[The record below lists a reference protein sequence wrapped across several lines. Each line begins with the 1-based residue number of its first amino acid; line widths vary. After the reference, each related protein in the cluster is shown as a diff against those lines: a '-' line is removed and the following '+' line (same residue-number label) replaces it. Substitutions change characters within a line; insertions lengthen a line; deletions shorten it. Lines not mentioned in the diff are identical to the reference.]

1 MSVIKANGAG
11 EVSTGFYNGV
21 ISRSLRLDAT
31 SQARLESP
39 SFSSDGGDTWTW
51 SAWVKFH
58 DLSKSKQI
66 LFGRSGNNACLIYND
81 GGTGEGELDLN
92 DDGAVV
98 RRSTGFFRDVS
109 NWYHVTLNG
118 NGTVNKL
125 WVNGVEVDFPSTA
138 NIGDLNAAVVHYI
151 GYGINSNFY
160 ADITFADINFVSG
173 TALDYSAFAEFK
185 EGVLI
190 PIEPSVTYGG
200 NGFRLQFLQTG
211 SNADANGIGADTS
224 GNNNHFT
231 ATNLNSHDVITDCP
245 ENNFCTIND
254 RFADVTANTID
265 EGGLKVTTSTSG
277 RSFSPGTFLMTSGK
291 WYWEFRPDANSGGM
305 GVAKVNGSD
314 GTGAYRSVTSTG
326 TGANTSDYYYGET
339 NWVMYG
345 DGIVHNG
352 GYVGGT
358 SGGMGSPSYPQIW
371 GVAVDMDASPP
382 TISYYIDGSSVG
394 SADLD
399 TGFDYIPIA
408 GDGSG
413 GVSRIIHVNFGQ
425 NPTFNG
431 EETAGTNTDGNGNGL
446 FHDAVPSGHLA
457 LCASNLPDPSLSAN
471 ENEQPDDHF
480 NTVLY
485 TGNAT
490 DTNITGVGF
499 QPDWIWVKNRSNA
512 YHHALVDSSRGATK
526 VLKSSDSSAEGTFTE
541 QITGFLADGFSVG
554 DNSDSGNYVN
564 INSHTYVAWNW
575 KANGGTTTTNDAS
588 ATGVGT
594 IDSVIQA
601 NTTSGFSIVTYTG
614 TGSNGTFAHGLSSA
628 PEMILLKK
636 RSTSGNWTIGHFPA
650 YGNTVYLKLNTT
662 DSLITSSSIW
672 NNTTPTS
679 SVVSI
684 GTSSGVNTSSVTYI
698 AYCFHA
704 VEGYSK
710 FGSYNAGG
718 SGTEFIYT
726 GFRPQWLLIKEYS
739 SGGTNWILFDD
750 KRTGL
755 NEIDDTAI
763 AADTSQ
769 AEAFSSG
776 HEVDFYSN
784 GFKITGTNND
794 VSYSGNKHLY
804 MCFAKQ
810 PFKFSNPR

>member
-21 ISRSLRLDAT
+21 ISRSLRFDAT
-31 SQARLESP
+31 SSTRLESP
-39 SFSSDGGDTWTW
+39 TFSSDGGDTWTW

-58 DLSKSKQI
+58 DLSKAKQV
-66 LFGRSGNNACLIYND
+66 LFGRSGNNACFIYND

-118 NGTVNKL
+118 NGTVNRL
-125 WVNGVEVDFPSTA
+125 WVNGVEVNFASTA
-138 NIGDLNAAVVHYI
+138 NIGKLNEAVQHQI
-151 GYGINSNFY
+151 GDSANFSGDFH
-160 ADITFADINFVSG
+160 ADISIADVNFVSG

-254 RFADVTANTID
+254 RFADATANTID
-265 EGGLKVTTSTSG
+265 EGGLKVTTSTAG

-314 GTGAYRSVTSTG
+314 ATGAYRSVTSTG

-352 GYVGGT
+352 SYVGGT

-425 NPTFNG
+425 NPTFSG

-446 FHDAVPSGHLA
+446 FHDAVPSGHLS
-457 LCASNLPDPSLSAN
+457 LCASNLPDPAIGATSSNGTADEFFNSL
-471 ENEQPDDHF
+471 
-480 NTVLY
+480 LY
-485 TGNAT
+485 TG
-490 DTNITGVGF
+490 DGSSSRNITGVGF
-499 QPDWIWVKNRSNA
+499 QPDWVWIAQRNNSSAKVMYDSNRGVNKMLRS
-512 YHHALVDSSRGATK
+512 DTGA
-526 VLKSSDSSAEGTFTE
+526 SESDSSIYGYLSAFGS
-541 QITGFLADGFSVG
+541 DGFTLTAGST
-554 DNSDSGNYVN
+554 NNNYTNENGIN
-564 INSHTYVAWNW
+564 IVAWNW
-575 KANGGTTTTNDAS
+575 KANGGTTATNNDGS
-588 ATGVGT
+588 LTSTV
-594 IDSVIQA
+594 QA
-601 NTTSGFSIVTYTG
+601 NPTAGFSIVTWTG
-614 TGSNGTFAHGLSSA
+614 DGNASVTLGHGLNSKPEVIIYKGRENSFEWPFWFSHFGTTTGIFLSSSNA
-628 PEMILLKK
+628 AG
-636 RSTSGNWTIGHFPA
+636 S
-650 YGNTVYLKLNTT
+650 YGRVKSEPT
-662 DSLITSSSIW
+662 DSVIPNAELNYT
-672 NNTTPTS
+672 NTNGEGS
-679 SVVSI
+679 LASV
-684 GTSSGVNTSSVTYI
+684 
-698 AYCFHA
+698 FHS

-726 GFRPQWLLIKEYS
+726 GFRPQWLMIKEYS
-739 SGGTNWILFDD
+739 GGNTVWVVFDD

-763 AADTSQ
+763 SIDTSQ

>member
-1 MSVIKANGAG
+1 MFSSDKWFG
-11 EVSTGFYNGV
+11 STSAEFYNGV

-125 WVNGVEVDFPSTA
+125 WVNGVEVNFPSTA

-173 TALDYSAFAEFK
+173 TALDYSSFAEFK
-185 EGVLI
+185 NGVLI
-190 PIEPSVTYGG
+190 PIEPSVTYGS

-211 SNADANGIGADTS
+211 SGADASGIGADTS
-224 GNNNHFT
+224 GNGNHFT
-231 ATNLNSHDVITDCP
+231 ATNLNSHDVIIDCP

-254 RFADVTANTID
+254 QFADVTANTID
-265 EGGLKVTTSTSG
+265 EGGLKVITSTAG
-277 RSFSPGTFLMTSGK
+277 RSFSSGTFLMTSGK
-291 WYWEFRPDANSGGM
+291 WYWEFRVDANSGGM

-314 GTGAYRSVTSTG
+314 GTGAYRSVTSSSTS
-326 TGANTSDYYYGET
+326 ANSTDYYYGET

-382 TISYYIDGSSVG
+382 TISYYINGSSVG

-457 LCASNLPDPSLSAN
+457 LCAANLPDTNFSATQD
-471 ENEQPDDHF
+471 EQPTDHF
-480 NTVLY
+480 NSLLY
-485 TGNAT
+485 TG
-490 DTNITGVGF
+490 DGSSSRNITGVGF
-499 QPDWIWVKNRSNA
+499 QPDWVWIAQRNN
-512 YHHALVDSSRGATK
+512 
-526 VLKSSDSSAEGTFTE
+526 SSAK
-541 QITGFLADGFSVG
+541 V
-554 DNSDSGNYVN
+554 
-564 INSHTYVAWNW
+564 
-575 KANGGTTTTNDAS
+575 
-588 ATGVGT
+588 
-594 IDSVIQA
+594 
-601 NTTSGFSIVTYTG
+601 
-614 TGSNGTFAHGLSSA
+614 
-628 PEMILLKK
+628 M
-636 RSTSGNWTIGHFPA
+636 
-650 YGNTVYLKLNTT
+650 
-662 DSLITSSSIW
+662 
-672 NNTTPTS
+672 
-679 SVVSI
+679 
-684 GTSSGVNTSSVTYI
+684 
-698 AYCFHA
+698 
-704 VEGYSK
+704 
-710 FGSYNAGG
+710 
-718 SGTEFIYT
+718 
-726 GFRPQWLLIKEYS
+726 
-739 SGGTNWILFDD
+739 
-750 KRTGL
+750 
-755 NEIDDTAI
+755 
-763 AADTSQ
+763 
-769 AEAFSSG
+769 
-776 HEVDFYSN
+776 
-784 GFKITGTNND
+784 
-794 VSYSGNKHLY
+794 
-804 MCFAKQ
+804 
-810 PFKFSNPR
+810 

>member
-1 MSVIKANGAG
+1 
-11 EVSTGFYNGV
+11 
-21 ISRSLRLDAT
+21 
-31 SQARLESP
+31 
-39 SFSSDGGDTWTW
+39 
-51 SAWVKFH
+51 
-58 DLSKSKQI
+58 
-66 LFGRSGNNACLIYND
+66 
-81 GGTGEGELDLN
+81 
-92 DDGAVV
+92 
-98 RRSTGFFRDVS
+98 
-109 NWYHVTLNG
+109 
-118 NGTVNKL
+118 
-125 WVNGVEVDFPSTA
+125 
-138 NIGDLNAAVVHYI
+138 
-151 GYGINSNFY
+151 
-160 ADITFADINFVSG
+160 
-173 TALDYSAFAEFK
+173 
-185 EGVLI
+185 
-190 PIEPSVTYGG
+190 
-200 NGFRLQFLQTG
+200 LQTG

-254 RFADVTANTID
+254 RFADATANTID
-265 EGGLKVTTSTSG
+265 EGGLKVTTSTAG

-291 WYWEFRPDANSGGM
+291 WYFEFKVDENSGGM
-305 GVAKVNGSD
+305 GVAKVNGAN
-314 GTGAYRSVTSTG
+314 GAGAYRSVTSTG

-339 NWVMYG
+339 NFIYYQHK
-345 DGIVHNG
+345 IRHNG
-352 GYVGGT
+352 SVVT
-358 SGGMGSPSYPQIW
+358 SLSGSEPSDLIY

-382 TISYYIDGSSVG
+382 TITYYVDGSSVG

-425 NPTFNG
+425 NPTFSG

-457 LCASNLPDPSLSAN
+457 LCASSLPDPSLSAN
-471 ENEQPDDHF
+471 ANEQSDDHF

-485 TGNAT
+485 TS
-490 DTNITGVGF
+490 DNIGAGGTQNVTGVGF
-499 QPDWIWVKNRSNA
+499 QPDWVWLKNRDSGSTSHTLYDSN
-512 YHHALVDSSRGATK
+512 RGTGRHI
-526 VLKSSDSSAEGTFTE
+526 SSDSSSAEVGLNSIYGYLSAFGVDGYTLTGGTSN
-541 QITGFLADGFSVG
+541 A
-554 DNSDSGNYVN
+554 NYVN
-564 INSHTYVAWNW
+564 QGTDKYVSWNW
-575 KANGGTTTTNDAS
+575 KANGGTTSSNSDGTITSTVQANQTAGFSIIQYAGTGSALSYGHGLTERPTFYIVKDRDNSNAWFIQFFDGSSDYYLGFSTAS
-588 ATGVGT
+588 AT
-594 IDSVIQA
+594 SL
-601 NTTSGFSIVTYTG
+601 SGFTPDATKMNYG
-614 TGSNGTFAHGLSSA
+614 GS
-628 PEMILLKK
+628 
-636 RSTSGNWTIGHFPA
+636 ST
-650 YGNTVYLKLNTT
+650 
-662 DSLITSSSIW
+662 LI
-672 NNTTPTS
+672 NQS
-679 SVVSI
+679 SV
-684 GTSSGVNTSSVTYI
+684 NYI
-698 AYCFHA
+698 VYAFHS

-710 FGSYNAGG
+710 IGTYNAGG

-794 VSYSGNKHLY
+794 VSYSGSKHLY
-804 MCFAKQ
+804 ICFAKQ

>member
-1 MSVIKANGAG
+1 MFSSDKWFG
-11 EVSTGFYNGV
+11 STDAEFYNGV

-58 DLSKSKQI
+58 DLSKAKQV

-138 NIGDLNAAVVHYI
+138 NIGQLNAAAVHYI
-151 GYGINSNFY
+151 GYGLNTSFY
-160 ADITFADINFVSG
+160 ADISFADINFVSG
-173 TALDYSAFAEFK
+173 TALDYSSFAEFK
-185 EGVLI
+185 NGVLI
-190 PIEPSVTYGG
+190 PIEPSVTYGS

-211 SNADANGIGADTS
+211 SGADASGIGADTS
-224 GNNNHFT
+224 GNGNHFT
-231 ATNLNSHDVITDCP
+231 ATNLNSHDVIIDCP

-254 RFADVTANTID
+254 QFADVTANTID
-265 EGGLKVTTSTSG
+265 EGGLKVITSTAG
-277 RSFSPGTFLMTSGK
+277 RSFSSGTFLMTSGK
-291 WYWEFRPDANSGGM
+291 WYFEFKVDENSGGM
-305 GVAKVNGSD
+305 GVAKVNGAN
-314 GTGAYRSVTSTG
+314 GAGAYRSVTSTG

-339 NWVMYG
+339 NFIYYQHK
-345 DGIVHNG
+345 IRHNG
-352 GYVGGT
+352 SVVT
-358 SGGMGSPSYPQIW
+358 SLSGSEPSDLIY

-382 TISYYIDGSSVG
+382 TITYYVDGSSVG

-431 EETAGTNTDGNGNGL
+431 TETAGTNTDGNGNGL
-446 FHDAVPSGHLA
+446 FHDAVPSNHLA
-457 LCASNLPDPSLSAN
+457 LCSSNLPDTTISPNQDTQA
-471 ENEQPDDHF
+471 DDHF

-485 TGNAT
+485 PGNGYPT
-490 DTNITGVGF
+490 SDGQTISGVGF
-499 QPDWIWVKNRSNA
+499 QPDWTWIKDRSRSGYNH
-512 YHHALVDSSRGATK
+512 YLLDSNRGATK
-526 VLKSSDSSAEGTFTE
+526 VLRSNVTNAEGTEGTSL
-541 QITGFLADGFSVG
+541 TSWNSDGFVLG
-554 DNSDSGNYVN
+554 ANNEVNYQNDSF
-564 INSHTYVAWNW
+564 VAWNW
-575 KANGGTTTTNDAS
+575 KANGGTTSSNTQ
-588 ATGVGT
+588 GT
-594 IDSVIQA
+594 VTSTVQA
-601 NTTSGFSIVTYTG
+601 NTTAGFSIIQYVG
-614 TGSNGTFAHGLSSA
+614 TGSALSYGHVLTERPTFYIVKDRDNSNAWFIQFFDGSSDYYLGFSTASATSLSGFTPDATKMNYGGS
-628 PEMILLKK
+628 
-636 RSTSGNWTIGHFPA
+636 ST
-650 YGNTVYLKLNTT
+650 
-662 DSLITSSSIW
+662 LI
-672 NNTTPTS
+672 NQS
-679 SVVSI
+679 SV
-684 GTSSGVNTSSVTYI
+684 NYI
-698 AYCFHA
+698 VYAFHS

-710 FGSYNAGG
+710 IGTYNAGG

-750 KRTGL
+750 KRNGL

-794 VSYSGNKHLY
+794 ISYSGSKHLY
-804 MCFAKQ
+804 ICFAKQ

>member
-1 MSVIKANGAG
+1 MFSSDKWFG
-11 EVSTGFYNGV
+11 STSAEFYNGV

-125 WVNGVEVDFPSTA
+125 WVNGVEVNFPSTA

-173 TALDYSAFAEFK
+173 TALDYSSFAEFK
-185 EGVLI
+185 NGVLI
-190 PIEPSVTYGG
+190 PIEPSVTYGS

-211 SNADANGIGADTS
+211 SGADASGIGADTS
-224 GNNNHFT
+224 GNGNHFT
-231 ATNLNSHDVITDCP
+231 ATNLNSHDVIIDCP

-254 RFADVTANTID
+254 QFADVTANTID
-265 EGGLKVTTSTSG
+265 EGGLKVITSTAG
-277 RSFSPGTFLMTSGK
+277 RSFSSGTFLMTSGK
-291 WYWEFRPDANSGGM
+291 WYWEFRVDANSGGM

-314 GTGAYRSVTSTG
+314 GTGAYRSVTSSSTS
-326 TGANTSDYYYGET
+326 ANSTDYYYGET

-382 TISYYIDGSSVG
+382 TISYYINGSSVG

-457 LCASNLPDPSLSAN
+457 LCAANLPDTNFSATQD
-471 ENEQPDDHF
+471 EQPTDHF
-480 NTVLY
+480 NSLLY
-485 TGNAT
+485 TG
-490 DTNITGVGF
+490 DGSSSRNITGVGF
-499 QPDWIWVKNRSNA
+499 QPDWVWIAQRNNSSAKVMYDSNRGVNKMLRSDSTA
-512 YHHALVDSSRGATK
+512 AEDDSSIYGY
-526 VLKSSDSSAEGTFTE
+526 LSAFGS
-541 QITGFLADGFSVG
+541 DGFTLTAG
-554 DNSDSGNYVN
+554 TTNNNYTNENSKN
-564 INSHTYVAWNW
+564 IVAWNW
-575 KANGGTTTTNDAS
+575 KANGGTTSSNGDGSKTST
-588 ATGVGT
+588 V
-594 IDSVIQA
+594 QA
-601 NTTSGFSIVTYTG
+601 NQTAGFSIVLYSGDTSSFTVG
-614 TGSNGTFAHGLSSA
+614 HGLNSA
-628 PEMILLKK
+628 PEWVIVKSRTHSERWAIFHTSISDQYIYLNETFAGSTGNADE
-636 RSTSGNWTIGHFPA
+636 RFGNSTSVVVPNS
-650 YGNTVYLKLNTT
+650 TVVTLGA
-662 DSLITSSSIW
+662 
-672 NNTTPTS
+672 NNS
-679 SVVSI
+679 DVSKN
-684 GTSSGVNTSSVTYI
+684 GENYVM
-698 AYCFHA
+698 YCFHS

-710 FGSYNAGG
+710 FGSYTGNG
-718 SGTEFIYT
+718 SSDGAFVYT
-726 GFRPQWLLIKEYS
+726 GFKPAWLLLKS
-739 SGGTNWILFDD
+739 SSSAGDNWFIFDN
-750 KRTGL
+750 KRDVDNVVGSDL
-755 NEIDDTAI
+755 NPDSSA
-763 AADTSQ
+763 
-769 AEAFSSG
+769 AEATSTYM
-776 HEVDFYSN
+776 DFLSN
-784 GFKITGTNND
+784 GFKLRTTSGAVND
-794 VSYSGNKHLY
+794 ATIFIY
-804 MCFAKQ
+804 MAFAEQ
-810 PFKFSNPR
+810 PFKFSNAR

>member
-1 MSVIKANGAG
+1 MFSSDKWFG
-11 EVSTGFYNGV
+11 STSAEFYNGV

-125 WVNGVEVDFPSTA
+125 WVNGVEVNFPSTA

-173 TALDYSAFAEFK
+173 TALDYSSFAEFK
-185 EGVLI
+185 NGVLI
-190 PIEPSVTYGG
+190 PIEPSVTYGS

-211 SNADANGIGADTS
+211 SGADASGIGADTS
-224 GNNNHFT
+224 GNGNHFT
-231 ATNLNSHDVITDCP
+231 ATNLDSHDVIIDCP

-254 RFADVTANTID
+254 QFADVTANTID
-265 EGGLKVTTSTSG
+265 EGGLKVITSTAG
-277 RSFSPGTFLMTSGK
+277 RSFSSGTFLMTSGK
-291 WYWEFRPDANSGGM
+291 WYWEFRVDANSGGM

-314 GTGAYRSVTSTG
+314 GTGAYRSVTSSSTS
-326 TGANTSDYYYGET
+326 ANSTDYYYGET

-382 TISYYIDGSSVG
+382 TISYYINGSSVG

-457 LCASNLPDPSLSAN
+457 LCAANLPDTNFSATQD
-471 ENEQPDDHF
+471 EQPTDHF
-480 NTVLY
+480 NSLLY
-485 TGNAT
+485 TG
-490 DTNITGVGF
+490 DGSSSRNITGVGF
-499 QPDWIWVKNRSNA
+499 QPDWVWIAQRNNSSAKVMYDSNRGVNKMLRSDSTA
-512 YHHALVDSSRGATK
+512 AEDDSSIYGY
-526 VLKSSDSSAEGTFTE
+526 LSAFGS
-541 QITGFLADGFSVG
+541 DGFTLTAG
-554 DNSDSGNYVN
+554 TTNNNYTNENSKN
-564 INSHTYVAWNW
+564 IVAWNW
-575 KANGGTTTTNDAS
+575 KANGGTTSSNGDGSKTST
-588 ATGVGT
+588 V
-594 IDSVIQA
+594 QA
-601 NTTSGFSIVTYTG
+601 NQTAGFSIVLYSGDTSSFTVG
-614 TGSNGTFAHGLSSA
+614 HGLNSA
-628 PEMILLKK
+628 PEWVIVKSRTHSERWAIFHTSISDQYIYLNETFAGSTGNADE
-636 RSTSGNWTIGHFPA
+636 RFGNSTSVVVPNS
-650 YGNTVYLKLNTT
+650 TVVTLGA
-662 DSLITSSSIW
+662 
-672 NNTTPTS
+672 NNS
-679 SVVSI
+679 DVSKN
-684 GTSSGVNTSSVTYI
+684 GENYVM
-698 AYCFHA
+698 YCFHS

-710 FGSYNAGG
+710 FGSYTGNG
-718 SGTEFIYT
+718 SSDGAFVYT
-726 GFRPQWLLIKEYS
+726 GFKPAWLLLKS
-739 SGGTNWILFDD
+739 SSSAGDNWFIFDN
-750 KRTGL
+750 KRDVDNVVGSDL
-755 NEIDDTAI
+755 NPDSSA
-763 AADTSQ
+763 
-769 AEAFSSG
+769 AEATSTYM
-776 HEVDFYSN
+776 DFLSN
-784 GFKITGTNND
+784 GFKLRTTSGAVND
-794 VSYSGNKHLY
+794 ATIFIY
-804 MCFAKQ
+804 MAFAEQ
-810 PFKFSNPR
+810 PFKFSNAR

>member
-1 MSVIKANGAG
+1 MFSSDKWFG
-11 EVSTGFYNGV
+11 STSAEFYNGV

-125 WVNGVEVDFPSTA
+125 WVNGVEVNFPSTA
-138 NIGDLNAAVVHYI
+138 NIGDLNEAVVHYI

-173 TALDYSAFAEFK
+173 TALDYSSFAEFK
-185 EGVLI
+185 NGVLI
-190 PIEPSVTYGG
+190 PIQPSVTYGS

-211 SNADANGIGADTS
+211 SGADASGIGADTS
-224 GNNNHFT
+224 GNGNHFT
-231 ATNLNSHDVITDCP
+231 ATNLNSHDVIIDCP

-254 RFADVTANTID
+254 QFADVTANTID

-291 WYWEFRPDANSGGM
+291 WYWEFRVDANSGGM

-314 GTGAYRSVTSTG
+314 GTGAYRSVTSTS
-326 TGANTSDYYYGET
+326 TSANTSDYYYGET
-339 NWVMYG
+339 NFIYYQHN
-345 DGIVHNG
+345 IRHNG
-352 GYVGGT
+352 SVVT
-358 SGGMGSPSYPQIW
+358 SLSGSAPSDLIY

-382 TISYYIDGSSVG
+382 TITYYVDGSSVG

-457 LCASNLPDPSLSAN
+457 LCASNLPDTTFSATQD
-471 ENEQPDDHF
+471 EQPTDHF
-480 NTVLY
+480 NSLLY
-485 TGNAT
+485 TG
-490 DTNITGVGF
+490 DGSSSRNITGVGF
-499 QPDWIWVKNRSNA
+499 QPDWVWIAQRTNSSAKVM
-512 YHHALVDSSRGATK
+512 YDSSRGVNKMLRSDTGA
-526 VLKSSDSSAEGTFTE
+526 SESDSSIYGYISAFGS
-541 QITGFLADGFSVG
+541 DGFTLTAG
-554 DNSDSGNYVN
+554 TTNNNYTNENGIN
-564 INSHTYVAWNW
+564 IVAWNW
-575 KANGGTTTTNDAS
+575 KANGGTTTTNNDGS
-588 ATGVGT
+588 LTC
-594 IDSVIQA
+594 SVQA
-601 NTTSGFSIVTYTG
+601 NPSAGFSIVTWTG
-614 TGSNGTFAHGLSSA
+614 DGNTSVTLGHGLSSK
-628 PEMILLKK
+628 PEVIIYKG
-636 RSTSGNWTIGHFPA
+636 RENSFEWPFWFSHF
-650 YGNTVYLKLNTT
+650 GTTTGIFLSNTT
-662 DSLITSSSIW
+662 QAGTYARVKSEPTDSVIPNAELNYT
-672 NNTTPTS
+672 NTNGEGS
-679 SVVSI
+679 L
-684 GTSSGVNTSSVTYI
+684 
-698 AYCFHA
+698 AYVFHS

-763 AADTSQ
+763 AVDTSQ

>member
-21 ISRSLRLDAT
+21 ISRSLRFDAT
-31 SQARLESP
+31 SSTRLESP
-39 SFSSDGGDTWTW
+39 TFSSDGGDTWTW

-58 DLSKSKQI
+58 DLSKAKQV
-66 LFGRSGNNACLIYND
+66 LFGRSGNNACFIYND

-118 NGTVNKL
+118 NGTVNRL
-125 WVNGVEVDFPSTA
+125 WVNGVEVNFASTA
-138 NIGDLNAAVVHYI
+138 NIGKLNEAVQHQI
-151 GYGINSNFY
+151 GDSANFSGDFH
-160 ADITFADINFVSG
+160 ADISIADVNFVSG

-254 RFADVTANTID
+254 RFADATANTID
-265 EGGLKVTTSTSG
+265 EGGLKVTTSTAG

-291 WYWEFRPDANSGGM
+291 WYFEFKVDENSGGM
-305 GVAKVNGSD
+305 GVAKVNGAN
-314 GTGAYRSVTSTG
+314 GAGAYRSVTSTG

-339 NWVMYG
+339 NFIYYQHK
-345 DGIVHNG
+345 IRHNG
-352 GYVGGT
+352 SVVT
-358 SGGMGSPSYPQIW
+358 SLSGSEPSDLIY

-382 TISYYIDGSSVG
+382 TITYYVDGSSVG

-425 NPTFNG
+425 NPTFSG

-457 LCASNLPDPSLSAN
+457 LCASSLPDPSLSAN
-471 ENEQPDDHF
+471 ANEQSDDHF

-485 TGNAT
+485 TS
-490 DTNITGVGF
+490 DNIGAGGTQNVTGVGF
-499 QPDWIWVKNRSNA
+499 QPDWVWLKNRDSGSTSHTLYDSN
-512 YHHALVDSSRGATK
+512 RGTGRHI
-526 VLKSSDSSAEGTFTE
+526 SSDSSSAEVGLNSIYGYLSAFGVDGYTLTGGTSN
-541 QITGFLADGFSVG
+541 A
-554 DNSDSGNYVN
+554 NYVN
-564 INSHTYVAWNW
+564 QGTDKYVSWNW
-575 KANGGTTTTNDAS
+575 KANGGTTSSNSDGTITSTVQANQTAGFSIIQYAGTGSALSYGHGLTERPTFYIVKDRDNSNAWFIQFFDGSSDYYLGFSTAS
-588 ATGVGT
+588 AT
-594 IDSVIQA
+594 SL
-601 NTTSGFSIVTYTG
+601 SGFTPDATKMNYG
-614 TGSNGTFAHGLSSA
+614 GS
-628 PEMILLKK
+628 
-636 RSTSGNWTIGHFPA
+636 ST
-650 YGNTVYLKLNTT
+650 
-662 DSLITSSSIW
+662 LI
-672 NNTTPTS
+672 NQS
-679 SVVSI
+679 SV
-684 GTSSGVNTSSVTYI
+684 NYI
-698 AYCFHA
+698 VYAFHS

-710 FGSYNAGG
+710 IGTYNAGG

-794 VSYSGNKHLY
+794 VSYSGSKHLY
-804 MCFAKQ
+804 ICFAKQ

>member
-125 WVNGVEVDFPSTA
+125 WVNGVEVNFPSTA

-173 TALDYSAFAEFK
+173 TALDYTAFAEFK

-254 RFADVTANTID
+254 RFADATANTID
-265 EGGLKVTTSTSG
+265 EGGLKVTTSTAG

-291 WYWEFRPDANSGGM
+291 WYFEFKVDENSGGM
-305 GVAKVNGSD
+305 GVAKVNGAN
-314 GTGAYRSVTSTG
+314 GAGAYRSVTSTG

-339 NWVMYG
+339 NFIYYQHK
-345 DGIVHNG
+345 IRHNG
-352 GYVGGT
+352 SVVT
-358 SGGMGSPSYPQIW
+358 SLSGSEPSDLIY

-382 TISYYIDGSSVG
+382 TITYYVDGSSVG

-425 NPTFNG
+425 NPTFSG

-457 LCASNLPDPSLSAN
+457 LCASSLPDPSLSAN
-471 ENEQPDDHF
+471 ANEQSDDHF

-485 TGNAT
+485 TS
-490 DTNITGVGF
+490 DNIGAGGTQNVTGVGF
-499 QPDWIWVKNRSNA
+499 QPDWVWLKNRDSGSTSHTLYDSN
-512 YHHALVDSSRGATK
+512 RGTGRHI
-526 VLKSSDSSAEGTFTE
+526 SSDSSSAEVGLNSIYGYLSAFGVDGYTLTGGTSN
-541 QITGFLADGFSVG
+541 A
-554 DNSDSGNYVN
+554 NYVN
-564 INSHTYVAWNW
+564 QGTDKYVSWNW
-575 KANGGTTTTNDAS
+575 KANGGTTSSNSDGTITSTVQANQTAGFSIIQYAGTGSALSYGHGLTERPTFYIVKDRDNSNAWFIQFFDGSSDYYLGFSTAS
-588 ATGVGT
+588 AT
-594 IDSVIQA
+594 SL
-601 NTTSGFSIVTYTG
+601 SGFTPDATKMNYG
-614 TGSNGTFAHGLSSA
+614 GS
-628 PEMILLKK
+628 
-636 RSTSGNWTIGHFPA
+636 ST
-650 YGNTVYLKLNTT
+650 
-662 DSLITSSSIW
+662 LI
-672 NNTTPTS
+672 NQS
-679 SVVSI
+679 SV
-684 GTSSGVNTSSVTYI
+684 NYI
-698 AYCFHA
+698 VYAFHS

-710 FGSYNAGG
+710 IGTYNAGG

-769 AEAFSSG
+769 AEAFSAG

-804 MCFAKQ
+804 LCFAKQ

>member
-31 SQARLESP
+31 SSARLESP

-118 NGTVNKL
+118 NGTVNRL
-125 WVNGVEVDFPSTA
+125 WVNGVEVNFASTA
-138 NIGDLNAAVVHYI
+138 NIGKLNEAVQHQI
-151 GYGINSNFY
+151 GDSANFSGDFH
-160 ADITFADINFVSG
+160 ADISIADVNFVSG

-254 RFADVTANTID
+254 RFADATANTID
-265 EGGLKVTTSTSG
+265 EGGLKVTTSTAG

-291 WYWEFRPDANSGGM
+291 WYFEFKVDENSGGM
-305 GVAKVNGSD
+305 GVAKVNGAN
-314 GTGAYRSVTSTG
+314 GAGAYRSVTSTS
-326 TGANTSDYYYGET
+326 TSANTTDYYYGET
-339 NWVMYG
+339 NFTYYQHK
-345 DGIVHNG
+345 IRHNG
-352 GYVGGT
+352 SIVT
-358 SGGMGSPSYPQIW
+358 SLSGSAPSDLIY

-382 TISYYIDGSSVG
+382 TITYYVDGSSVG

-399 TGFDYIPIA
+399 TGFDYIPVA

-457 LCASNLPDPSLSAN
+457 LCAANLPDTNFSATQD
-471 ENEQPDDHF
+471 EQPTDNF

-485 TGNAT
+485 SGTGNT
-490 DTNITGVGF
+490 TQNITGVGF
-499 QPDWIWVKNRSNA
+499 QPDWVWIKNRNTA
-512 YHHALVDSSRGATK
+512 VNHYILDSSRG
-526 VLKSSDSSAEGTFTE
+526 LNYLSSSTTSAESSSANRFNS
-541 QITGFLADGFSVG
+541 FDSDGFQVEH
-554 DNSDSGNYVN
+554 SGGGNGFTN
-564 INSHTYVAWNW
+564 GSGQTYVAWNW
-575 KANGGTTTTNDAS
+575 KANGGTTSSNTQGTVTSTVQANQTAGFSIIQYAGTGSALSYGHGLTERPTFYIVKDRDNSNAWFIQFFDGSSDYYLGFSTAS
-588 ATGVGT
+588 AT
-594 IDSVIQA
+594 SL
-601 NTTSGFSIVTYTG
+601 SGFTPDATKMNYG
-614 TGSNGTFAHGLSSA
+614 GS
-628 PEMILLKK
+628 
-636 RSTSGNWTIGHFPA
+636 ST
-650 YGNTVYLKLNTT
+650 
-662 DSLITSSSIW
+662 LI
-672 NNTTPTS
+672 NQS
-679 SVVSI
+679 SV
-684 GTSSGVNTSSVTYI
+684 NYI
-698 AYCFHA
+698 VYAFHS

-710 FGSYNAGG
+710 IGTYNAGG

-794 VSYSGNKHLY
+794 VSYSGSKHLY
-804 MCFAKQ
+804 ICFAKQ

>member
-1 MSVIKANGAG
+1 MFSSDKWFG
-11 EVSTGFYNGV
+11 STSAEFYNGV

-125 WVNGVEVDFPSTA
+125 WVNGVEVNFPSTA
-138 NIGDLNAAVVHYI
+138 NIGDLNEAVVHYI

-173 TALDYSAFAEFK
+173 TALDYSSFAEFK
-185 EGVLI
+185 NGVLI
-190 PIEPSVTYGG
+190 PIQPSVTYGS

-211 SNADANGIGADTS
+211 SGADASGIGADTS
-224 GNNNHFT
+224 GNGNHFT
-231 ATNLNSHDVITDCP
+231 ATNLNSHDVIIDCP

-254 RFADVTANTID
+254 QFADVTANTID

-291 WYWEFRPDANSGGM
+291 WYWEFRVDANSGGM

-314 GTGAYRSVTSTG
+314 GTGAYRSVTSTS
-326 TGANTSDYYYGET
+326 TSANTSDYYYGET
-339 NWVMYG
+339 NFIYYQHN
-345 DGIVHNG
+345 IRHNG
-352 GYVGGT
+352 SVVT
-358 SGGMGSPSYPQIW
+358 SLSGSAPSDLIY

-382 TISYYIDGSSVG
+382 TITYYVDGSSVG

-457 LCASNLPDPSLSAN
+457 LCASNLPDTTFSATQD
-471 ENEQPDDHF
+471 EQPTDHF
-480 NTVLY
+480 NSLLY
-485 TGNAT
+485 TG
-490 DTNITGVGF
+490 DGSSSRNITGVGF
-499 QPDWIWVKNRSNA
+499 QPDWVWIAQRTNSSAKVM
-512 YHHALVDSSRGATK
+512 YDSSRGVNKMLRSDTGA
-526 VLKSSDSSAEGTFTE
+526 SESDSSIYGYISAFGS
-541 QITGFLADGFSVG
+541 DGFTLTAG
-554 DNSDSGNYVN
+554 TTNNNYTNENGIN
-564 INSHTYVAWNW
+564 IVAWNW
-575 KANGGTTTTNDAS
+575 KANGGTTTTNNDGS
-588 ATGVGT
+588 LTC
-594 IDSVIQA
+594 SVQA
-601 NTTSGFSIVTYTG
+601 NPSAGFSIVTWTG
-614 TGSNGTFAHGLSSA
+614 DGNTSVTLGHGLSSK
-628 PEMILLKK
+628 PEVIIYKG
-636 RSTSGNWTIGHFPA
+636 RENSFEWPFWFSHF
-650 YGNTVYLKLNTT
+650 GTTTGIFLSNTT
-662 DSLITSSSIW
+662 QAGTYARVKSEPTDSVIPNAELNYT
-672 NNTTPTS
+672 NTNGEGS
-679 SVVSI
+679 L
-684 GTSSGVNTSSVTYI
+684 
-698 AYCFHA
+698 AYVFHS

-763 AADTSQ
+763 TVDTSQ